1 DDYID
6 AKTFTKDTAMDV
18 TVNFEWVDGVEYVQ
32 FKPAF
37 ANGWAAYQAGGYLTN
52 VNILGTDCT
61 AVTDGAGIGY
71 LTNDGETVGYAMQTS
86 GFFISNDPSCNQ
98 VKFTI
103 TADGVNKA
111 IENAT
116 ADDSAFDGLVFQISG
131 VKITSIE
138 LSQSGVRLAS
148 QHNTPIPDESSVDW
162 SSTDYDDSSHSD
174 IPEWDESDFD
184 NTIGTTIIIKN
195 PVTDAWNNCFP
206 KYDSG
211 YGKKIDDYID
221 AKTFT
226 KDTPMNVT
234 VNFEW
239 TKYATEQGYIQ
250 FRPAFANDWDSIFRY
265 GYMTNV
271 NVIGKNCEYIQD
283 GVGLKTNSGKLIK
296 YAIQSDGFFF
306 SNDPTC
312 NQVRF
317 TITADGV
324 NQMIKN
330 SYYDDGIVLQ
340 INGLKVTSIELS
352 QYGVKTASGLS
363 GDLISGNYKY
373 RIINEKAV
381 EIIKY
386 NGSEVNL
393 TIPSI
398 IDGKKV
404 TKIGSNA
411 FENCNRLTSLTIPNS
426 VTNIGEGAF
435 RNCHSLTKIIIPKS
449 VTGIGDYAFYNCDS
463 LLNVTIPDGI
473 TEIGNGVF
481 EWCVSLK
488 SVIIPNTVTSIGN
501 SSFAYC
507 NSLTSIKLPNSIKN
521 IDDGAFESCSNL
533 KNITI
538 PIKTEI
544 IGIKVFSGCYN
555 LESVLIPDSVTTIM
569 TNAFA
574 SCINLKN
581 VYYTGSKAEWNDIV
595 IASNNDYLKKA
606 TVHYNYDPNHK
617 HSYKSTVVK
626 PTYAAQGYTLHKCST
641 CGASY
646 KDNYKAKLTL
656 GNITKVNFNSSANA
670 VKMSWSKVSG
680 ATGYRV
686 YKYNTS
692 TKKWQAVANVKGTSY
707 TFSKLKAGTTY
718 KFTVRAYRT
727 EGGKTYLSPKYSTFT
742 TSTNPAT
749 VNFKVTAGSKKAT
762 VKWSK
767 VTGATGYK
775 VYYKTSKN
783 GSWKCLKT
791 TNNKTTSYTKT
802 GLTKGKTYYFTVKA
816 YRTVSG
822 KTYNGSYATKSVKVK

>member
-1 DDYID
+1 MKNASGEEFFDTTGGKLQIRLTSEQAQQLVSSKAMFIKGQDAVVTEITYTAPGSDDPYD
-6 AKTFTKDTAMDV
+6 SS
-18 TVNFEWVDGVEYVQ
+18 E
-32 FKPAF
+32 
-37 ANGWAAYQAGGYLTN
+37 
-52 VNILGTDCT
+52 
-61 AVTDGAGIGY
+61 
-71 LTNDGETVGYAMQTS
+71 
-86 GFFISNDPSCNQ
+86 
-98 VKFTI
+98 
-103 TADGVNKA
+103 
-111 IENAT
+111 
-116 ADDSAFDGLVFQISG
+116 ADDSS
-131 VKITSIE
+131 E
-138 LSQSGVRLAS
+138 
-148 QHNTPIPDESSVDW
+148 PDC
-162 SSTDYDDSSHSD
+162 SSTDYDDSSYID
-174 IPEWDESDFD
+174 IPEWDENDFD
-184 NTIGTTIIIKN
+184 NTIGTRITIKN
-195 PVTDAWNNCFP
+195 PVTDAWGNCFP
-206 KYDSG
+206 KYKLDDG
-211 YGKKIDDYID
+211 TLTDDYID

-250 FRPAFANDWDSIFRY
+250 FRPAFANGWDSIFKY
-265 GYMTNV
+265 GYITNV
-271 NVIGKNCEYIQD
+271 NIIDENCKYIQD
-283 GVGLKTNSGKLIK
+283 GIGLKTNSGKIIR
-296 YAIQSDGFFF
+296 YAIQPDGFFF
-306 SNDPTC
+306 SNVPEC

-324 NQMIKN
+324 NKMIAAATA
-330 SYYDDGIVLQ
+330 SYTSWEGI
-340 INGLKVTSIELS
+340 IFHNNGLKINSIELS
-352 QYGVKTASGLS
+352 QSGVRTASGLS
-363 GDLISGNYKY
+363 YSLISGNYKY
-373 RIINEKAV
+373 RILNEKEV

-393 TIPSI
+393 TIPSTI
-398 IDGKKV
+398 EGKKI

-411 FENCNRLTSLTIPNS
+411 FEGCKRLTSLIIPES
-426 VTNIGEGAF
+426 VTSIGENAF
-435 RNCHSLTKIIIPKS
+435 RNCHSLTKIIIPKN
-449 VTGIGDYAFYNCDS
+449 VTSIGDYAFYNCDS

-473 TEIGNGVF
+473 IKIGNGVF
-481 EWCVSLK
+481 EWCTNLTN
-488 SVIIPNTVTSIGN
+488 VIIPNTVTYIGN

-507 NSLTSIKLPNSIKN
+507 NSLTSIKLPHSIKN
-521 IDDGAFESCSNL
+521 IDDGAFESCTNL

-538 PIKTEI
+538 PNKTEI

-555 LESVLIPDSVTTIM
+555 LESVLIPNSVTTIM

-581 VYYTGSKAEWNDIV
+581 VYYTGSKTKWSNII

-606 TVHYNYDPNHK
+606 IIHYNYDPNHK
-617 HSYKSTVVK
+617 HLYKSTIVK
-626 PTYAAQGYTLHKCST
+626 PTYASQGYTLHKCST
-641 CGASY
+641 CGNSY

-656 GNITKVNFNSSANA
+656 SNITKTNFTSSANA
-670 VKMSWSKVSG
+670 VKMSWNKVSG

-692 TKKWQAVANVKGTSY
+692 TKKWQTVANTKNTYY
-707 TFSKLKAGTTY
+707 TFSKLKSGTTY

-749 VNFKVTAGSKKAT
+749 VNFKLSAGSKKAT

-791 TNNKTTSYTKT
+791 ANNKTTSYTKT

-816 YRTVSG
+816 YRTVGG
-822 KTYNGSYATKSVKVK
+822 KTYNGSYTTKNVKIK